1 MYCHICGDKTHVCCM
16 CVISRVAQQGVLI
29 CMGSSKRSNL
39 LRLFP
44 LTKTPLPCI
53 SWSYEIFLTFAQAPE
68 STKSTIMSLW
78 LLTVFFGNLLDAILT
93 KADLLSGL
101 AFFLVFASLMFTVAV
116 LFIWAAVLY
125 KMRECSS
132 ETDIAK
138 ALTAVQFATQ

>member
-1 MYCHICGDKTHVCCM
+1 
-16 CVISRVAQQGVLI
+16 
-29 CMGSSKRSNL
+29 
-39 LRLFP
+39 
-44 LTKTPLPCI
+44 
-53 SWSYEIFLTFAQAPE
+53 
-68 STKSTIMSLW
+68 MSLW